1 MTPQTVG
8 HQAPLSMRFSRQEYW
23 SGLLFPSPENLP
35 DTGIKPLSP
44 AWQVDSLPLSHQGN
58 PIFWICWLNKT
69 SVVHSL
75 SRVQLFGT
83 PWTVA
88 HQASLSFI
96 ISWSFLKLMSIES
109 MLSSQHLILCCPL
122 LFPSTFPASQS
133 FPMSW
138 LFASGGQLLE
148 KPQL

>member
-109 MLSSQHLILCCPL
+109 MMPSNHLILHRPL
-122 LFPSTFPASQS
+122 IILPLIFPIIRF
-133 FPMSW
+133 FPMS
-138 LFASGGQLLE
+138 QLCIR
-148 KPQL
+148 

>member
-109 MLSSQHLILCCPL
+109 MILSNHLILCHNIKL
-122 LFPSTFPASQS
+122 ISSVSLS
-133 FPMSW
+133 FSCS
-138 LFASGGQLLE
+138 F
-148 KPQL
+148 